1 MLSQVILKWSALNYT
16 RKKLLNSFHLE
27 IFPLLNQRMINNTSD
42 KEEPR
47 CLGIVCVDLKQTIS
61 TIIDDAAHTEIADQ
75 YCSVDSSL
83 FKNMIPRGRVGPHW
97 RVQFLL
103 RLGAVYVF

>member
-1 MLSQVILKWSALNYT
+1 MFNGPRFVRDNFNY
-16 RKKLLNSFHLE
+16 
-27 IFPLLNQRMINNTSD
+27 
-42 KEEPR
+42 
-47 CLGIVCVDLKQTIS
+47 G
-61 TIIDDAAHTEIADQ
+61 IIDDAAHTEIADQ